1 MASLRDRCPSW
12 HRGRRRPRRAGR
24 RDGAPLVAA
33 PRLTFLKPKR
43 RVAGL
48 ATGTIRSTRRGLAR
62 RRRLAAL
69 PPRRR
74 RQGDRLGRL
83 ARLSRARGQ
92 DEFVVREH
100 FADEA
105 PRIVVVARRSPSMS
119 LYPPGWP
126 WLDKPAAVRS
136 VLRLVGDSAPAAR
149 ATLLPRSRRVAADEP
164 ADAARADRGL
174 RGACRRRLRGLE
186 ELVRHRRRSRRH
198 VRVRRLGLPPAAG
211 PGAGCRVLGR
221 RLDAIPVV
229 VQDRSGGRASRT
241 WRSRRCRS
249 PSRRLGRRSC
259 GADQGRGGG
268 AEARER
274 AAPDDAATGLR
285 GLDLEPVLVE
295 SSGPHDVLRS
305 FLAWVDR
312 RRARR

>member
-1 MASLRDRCPSW
+1 MAEPQ
-12 HRGRRRPRRAGR
+12 
-24 RDGAPLVAA
+24 
-33 PRLTFLKPKR
+33 LTFPLKPKR

-48 ATGTIRSTRRGLAR
+48 AYGTIHSTRRGLGSDVAGSRPYR
-62 RRRLAAL
+62 RGDDVKAIDWAAS
-69 PPRRR
+69 
-74 RQGDRLGRL
+74 

-105 PRIVVVARRSPSMS
+105 PRIVVVCDRAPSMS

-136 VLRLVGDSAPAAR
+136 VLRLVGDSALAAQGYLGYLDHAAWR
-149 ATLLPRSRRVAADEP
+149 PPTSQRTLRELESRPFEAP
-164 ADAARADRGL
+164 ADAVS
-174 RGACRRRLRGLE
+174 RGLE
-186 ELVRHRRRSRRH
+186 ELVRHRRDVPAGTFVFVVSDFLR
-198 VRVRRLGLPPAAG
+198 PP
-211 PGAGCRVLGR
+211 PRELWLRVLGR

-229 VQDRSGGRASRT
+229 VQDAVWEQSFPAVAGVVMPFADPASGKTVLAELTRSEVAARRRENEQRRAT
-241 WRSRRCRS
+241 
-249 PSRRLGRRSC
+249 LL
-259 GADQGRGGG
+259 
-268 AEARER
+268 RE
-274 AAPDDAATGLR
+274 LR

-295 SSGPHDVLRS
+295 SSGLHDVLRS